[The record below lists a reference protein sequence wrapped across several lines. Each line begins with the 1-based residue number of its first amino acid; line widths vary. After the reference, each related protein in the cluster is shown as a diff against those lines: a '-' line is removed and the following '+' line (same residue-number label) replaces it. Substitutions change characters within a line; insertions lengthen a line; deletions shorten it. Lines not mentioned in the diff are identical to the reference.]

1 MSNTTPTG
9 SDGPETDSIFSG
21 GPSSEEAPMVVPV
34 VRIIKASGNRQ
45 LRADADQ
52 AEQDA
57 LEAEAE
63 RFRLEAEGADPALVK
78 KAEANRKAKKAEAT
92 RLKKLAAAEEK
103 KTRANRNGL
112 RAVPEEGE
120 HDSRPVID
128 LDDEPRAVD
137 AITAFLESDSG
148 PDVYLRGTDLVTVVR
163 KDEGK
168 TLLPVEPTL
177 LSRILSDDA
186 RVTRTVGES
195 DGMPILRN
203 CLVPQYMAATVL
215 ANRDWKLPVVRGI
228 TTVPLMCRDGSFTTE
243 PGYDER
249 TKHFHAPRTSV
260 SMPSEVTADDVAE
273 AKKFIVDTLLGDFAW
288 QARSDKAAFLA
299 SMFIPML
306 RGTTNAPTMMWVLTA
321 TGAGSGKSLLVK
333 ILEKLFGYDELGWS
347 TSDTEMS
354 KKITAALMSGTSPI
368 CRCDNVPNGHKIGH
382 ASISRLITSEEWSDR
397 VLGASKNVKL
407 PNGRLWIFNGNNIRV
422 ADDNARRSV
431 WVRLHSE
438 DERPDRRD
446 ADNFALGDLG
456 VWLDDD
462 ENVAT
467 LLRHLLVLLRGWVQD
482 GSPRSSD
489 KIASFGPWPSMLGGI
504 LGWLGVDGWL
514 EDREDQMRDE
524 DDTSHEWEAFL
535 HAWFRLYGDRL
546 LKPSEIG
553 TYVDSEEGRL
563 LEEAMPT
570 DADGEKLNPRKLAGL
585 LGKYMGRKFGPEM
598 YEIQRVRNSRTRK
611 FMYRVKRN
619 EKRATEIA
627 EAERTAKVALALE
640 EKRKEPVQ
648 KEFEPVSWDD
658 IPGLLSPEEMEDLR
672 VKGAWEDYRNATANG
687 GQ

>member
-1 MSNTTPTG
+1 TC
-9 SDGPETDSIFSG
+9 
-21 GPSSEEAPMVVPV
+21 
-34 VRIIKASGNRQ
+34 
-45 LRADADQ
+45 
-52 AEQDA
+52 A
-57 LEAEAE
+57 L
-63 RFRLEAEGADPALVK
+63 PI
-78 KAEANRKAKKAEAT
+78 
-92 RLKKLAAAEEK
+92 
-103 KTRANRNGL
+103 
-112 RAVPEEGE
+112 
-120 HDSRPVID
+120 S
-128 LDDEPRAVD
+128 
-137 AITAFLESDSG
+137 
-148 PDVYLRGTDLVTVVR
+148 DVYLRGTDLVTVVR
-163 KDEGK
+163 KDEG
-168 TLLPVEPTL
+168 TALRPVEPPL
-177 LSRILSDDA
+177 LSRSLSDDA

-431 WVRLHSE
+431 WVR
-438 DERPDRRD
+438 
-446 ADNFALGDLG
+446 
-456 VWLDDD
+456 
-462 ENVAT
+462 
-467 LLRHLLVLLRGWVQD
+467 
-482 GSPRSSD
+482 
-489 KIASFGPWPSMLGGI
+489 
-504 LGWLGVDGWL
+504 
-514 EDREDQMRDE
+514 
-524 DDTSHEWEAFL
+524 
-535 HAWFRLYGDRL
+535 
-546 LKPSEIG
+546 
-553 TYVDSEEGRL
+553 
-563 LEEAMPT
+563 
-570 DADGEKLNPRKLAGL
+570 
-585 LGKYMGRKFGPEM
+585 
-598 YEIQRVRNSRTRK
+598 
-611 FMYRVKRN
+611 
-619 EKRATEIA
+619 
-627 EAERTAKVALALE
+627 
-640 EKRKEPVQ
+640 
-648 KEFEPVSWDD
+648 
-658 IPGLLSPEEMEDLR
+658 
-672 VKGAWEDYRNATANG
+672 
-687 GQ
+687 